1 MNARTSTPDARH
13 PLLLIGGLML
23 FGLLLTITLWMK
35 SLPLPQLLRA
45 IFSPDRHAID
55 QLLFHYATLPR
66 LFVALLAGTGFSLA
80 GLLFQQTL
88 RNPMADPTTFGVS
101 AGAQLMLA
109 LASVWAPWLLRMGQE
124 TVALIGGLLAVFP
137 IIVSALRPSSTP
149 QKLALSGLM
158 LTLYAGCIANVI
170 TLFGGNDLQDVF
182 IWGSGSLNQ
191 NSWQVVYFLLPRIA
205 IAVLLS
211 LLMLRTMNTFSV
223 HETSARSL
231 GVSVNRVRTMSLL
244 LGSTLCASVVSVT
257 GVIGFI
263 GMAAPTLTR
272 LAGARRFS
280 QQLLWTPIMGA
291 ALLLFTDQLSQWS
304 SYYGTEISTG
314 TLTALMGAPLLLW
327 LIPRLKKHTLSLQ
340 TPVVRTDTVRTR
352 SAWLFIPASLLLLIL
367 FMLSVIYGRLPTG
380 WAFTHGQTLL
390 ALLPLRAPRSLA
402 ALSAGG
408 MLGAAGVL
416 IQRLTANPMS
426 SPELLGISS
435 GATLGVMLAMLLLS
449 SSSTGVLMGGAAA
462 GSALALIGMLLTA
475 RKSAFSAEKILLAGI
490 ALSTIISAITSL
502 MMTSITPEVQVLQD
516 WLAGSTYRILP
527 VQALTLT
534 TIAVVLITVSFL
546 THRWLLMLSLSSE
559 ISRASGVN
567 IYLARGVIIVLI
579 ALLTAAATLL
589 IGPLSFVGLM
599 APHMAR
605 MSGLHRPALQ
615 LGGAVLI
622 GAAVLLLADWTGR
635 NIIYPQ
641 QLPAG
646 LLATFIG
653 GPYYLLL
660 MRKQ

>member
-1 MNARTSTPDARH
+1 
-13 PLLLIGGLML
+13 ML
-23 FGLLLTITLWMK
+23 FGLLLTLALWMK
-35 SLPLPQLLRA
+35 TLPLSQLLAA
-45 IFSPDRHAID
+45 IFTPDRHVMG

-66 LFVALLAGTGFSLA
+66 LFVALLAGAGFSLA

-101 AGAQLMLA
+101 AGAQLMLT
-109 LASVWAPWLLRMGQE
+109 LATVWAPWLLRAGQE
-124 TVALIGGLLAVFP
+124 TVALIGGLLAVIP
-137 IIVSALRPSSTP
+137 IILSAFRPSSTP
-149 QKLALSGLM
+149 QKLTLSGLM
-158 LTLYAGCIANVI
+158 LTLYAGCVANVI
-170 TLFGGNDLQDVF
+170 ALFGGNDLQDVF

-191 NSWQVVYFLLPRIA
+191 NSWQVVFFLLPRVA
-205 IAVLLS
+205 IALLLS
-211 LLMLRTMNTFSV
+211 LLMLRVMNTFSV
-223 HETSARSL
+223 NETSAKSL

-244 LGSTLCASVVSVT
+244 LGSALCASVVSVT
-257 GVIGFI
+257 GIIGFV

-291 ALLLFTDQLSQWS
+291 ALLLFNDQLSQWS
-304 SYYGTEISTG
+304 AYYGAEVSTG

-327 LIPRLKKHTLSLQ
+327 LIPRLKKHTLPLLA
-340 TPVVRTDTVRTR
+340 TAVNAGTARRR

-367 FMLSVIYGRLPTG
+367 FILSVIYGRLPTS
-380 WAFTHGQTLL
+380 WAFTDWQTLL
-390 ALLPLRAPRSLA
+390 SLLPLRAPRSLA
-402 ALSAGG
+402 ALAAGG

-449 SSSTGVLMGGAAA
+449 STSTGVLMVGAVA

-490 ALSTIISAITSL
+490 ALSTIISAMTSL
-502 MMTSITPEVQVLQD
+502 MMTSITPQVQVLQD

-527 VQALTLT
+527 AQAVTLAV
-534 TIAVVLITVSFL
+534 IAIVLIAASFL
-546 THRWLLMLSLSSE
+546 THRWLLMLSLSDE
-559 ISRASGVN
+559 VSRATGMN
-567 IYLARGVIIVLI
+567 IYLARGVIILLI

-622 GAAVLLLADWTGR
+622 GAAILLLADWAGR

>member
-1 MNARTSTPDARH
+1 MTSSHSSPDVRH

-23 FGLLLTITLWMK
+23 LGLLLTLALWMK
-35 SLPLPQLLRA
+35 TLPLSQLPAA
-45 IFSPDRHAID
+45 IFTPDSHVMG

-66 LFVALLAGTGFSLA
+66 LFVALLAGAGFSLA

-101 AGAQLMLA
+101 AGAQLMLT
-109 LASVWAPWLLRMGQE
+109 LATVWAPWLLRAGQE
-124 TVALIGGLLAVFP
+124 TVALIGGLLAVIP
-137 IIVSALRPSSTP
+137 IILSAFRPSSTP
-149 QKLALSGLM
+149 QKLTLSGLM
-158 LTLYAGCIANVI
+158 LTLYAGCVANVI
-170 TLFGGNDLQDVF
+170 ALFGGNDLQDVF

-191 NSWQVVYFLLPRIA
+191 NSWQVVFFLLPRVA
-205 IAVLLS
+205 IALLLS
-211 LLMLRTMNTFSV
+211 LLMLRVMNTFSV
-223 HETSARSL
+223 NETSAKSL
-231 GVSVNRVRTMSLL
+231 GVSVNRVRTISLL
-244 LGSTLCASVVSVT
+244 LGSALCASVVSVT
-257 GVIGFI
+257 GVIGFV

-304 SYYGTEISTG
+304 AYYGAEVSTG

-327 LIPRLKKHTLSLQ
+327 LIPRLKKHTLPLLA
-340 TPVVRTDTVRTR
+340 TTVNAGTARRR
-352 SAWLFIPASLLLLIL
+352 SACLFIPASLLLLIL
-367 FMLSVIYGRLPTG
+367 FILSVIYGRLPTR
-380 WAFTHGQTLL
+380 WAFTDGQTLL
-390 ALLPLRAPRSLA
+390 SLLPLRAPRSLA
-402 ALSAGG
+402 ALAAGG

-449 SSSTGVLMGGAAA
+449 STSTGVLMVGAVA

-490 ALSTIISAITSL
+490 ALSTIISAMTSL
-502 MMTSITPEVQVLQD
+502 MMTSITPQVQVLQD

-527 VQALTLT
+527 TQAVTLAV
-534 TIAVVLITVSFL
+534 IAMVLIAASFL
-546 THRWLLMLSLSSE
+546 THRWLLMLSLSDE
-559 ISRASGVN
+559 VSRATGIN
-567 IYLARGVIIVLI
+567 IYLARSVIILLI

-622 GAAVLLLADWTGR
+622 GAAILLLADWAGR
-635 NIIYPQ
+635 NILYPQ